1 MNSKKVLFN
10 TWAGAFFQKGGGEV
24 QLLKSKEA
32 LEKKGYTVG
41 LYDQWSPQLDVE
53 VFHQFSIEV
62 GVEHAVKKYK
72 SLGYKV
78 ALSTIMWH
86 PPGRGSEPF
95 YRVKSILD
103 NSDILMTNSEMES
116 KKISDHFEIDITKF
130 HKTRNSI
137 STTYFSK
144 GSSQDFRE
152 KTGIKGDFVL
162 SVANIDQRK
171 NTHNLIQACK
181 ELDLPLVTIGHI
193 KDVPYYSQFKDTYSQ
208 HTHLGPIE
216 DEEFLK
222 SAYSASSVFALPS
235 LCETPGIAA
244 LEAASQ
250 GSRIVVTNEGCAQ
263 EYFGEFAYYVD
274 PGSLNSIKDAISNAL
289 NSKENSEISKYI
301 TTNYSWDITAN
312 EIVEGYKKILLT

>member
-1 MNSKKVLFN
+1 MNSKKILFN

-32 LEKKGYTVG
+32 LEKKGYKVD
-41 LYDQWSPQLDVE
+41 LYDQWNPHLNID
-53 VFHQFSIEV
+53 VFHQFSIEL

-86 PPGRGSEPF
+86 PPERGSAPF
-95 YRVKSILD
+95 YRIKSILD
-103 NSDILMTNSEMES
+103 TSDILMTNSDMES

-137 STTYFSK
+137 SETYFTK
-144 GSSQDFRE
+144 GSEQAFRE
-152 KTGIKGDFVL
+152 KTGIKGEFVL

-171 NTHNLIQACK
+171 NTHKLIQACK
-181 ELDLPLVTIGHI
+181 DLGLPLVTIGHV
-193 KDVPYYSQFKDTYSQ
+193 KDMPYYSQFQDSYPQ

-250 GSRIVVTNEGCAQ
+250 GSKIVVTSEGCAQ
-263 EYFGEFAYYVD
+263 EYFGEMALYVD
-274 PGSLNSIKDAISNAL
+274 PESLKSIKDGIHQAM
-289 NSKENSEISKYI
+289 NSLKNSETPIYI
-301 TTNYSWDITAN
+301 TRNYSWDITAE
-312 EIVEGYKKILLT
+312 EIIEGYKKIP